1 VSASHALTRNVRPY
15 VTIAQSAIVLDG
27 NNNALSNNIIRAGHI
42 GSATL
47 AELGVKASLLDD
59 RLFVTASLYRQARA
73 DVDSDDSADVI
84 LAYPTATRAQGAS
97 AEIKWVPTRNLF
109 LSAYAMHQV
118 TRYDPNAGSAQ
129 VVDARTLGFQ
139 DVLDAAGNVVYP
151 AEAFL
156 YGGRA
161 RIVLPANLP
170 QYEKKQGN
178 PERQFGFSTTYQW
191 ARGFGF
197 TFSGNYFSDTCT
209 GRLCTV
215 RLPEEFVAN
224 AGVMFTAG
232 RWTAKLDVS
241 NLFDET
247 YFRARTGDML
257 GNPLAQ
263 VMPDRRWQVTLK
275 SEF

>member
-1 VSASHALTRNVRPY
+1 MENLFVSAFAIYQKAEYLDLPV
-15 VTIAQSAIVLDG
+15 SA
-27 NNNALSNNIIRAGHI
+27 NINI
-42 GSATL
+42 
-47 AELGVKASLLDD
+47 
-59 RLFVTASLYRQARA
+59 
-73 DVDSDDSADVI
+73 
-84 LAYPTATRAQGAS
+84 
-97 AEIKWVPTRNLF
+97 
-109 LSAYAMHQV
+109 
-118 TRYDPNAGSAQ
+118 
-129 VVDARTLGFQ
+129 DARTLGFQ
-139 DVLDAAGNVVYP
+139 DVIDPVTGEVVYP

-161 RIVLPANLP
+161 RVVLPANLR

-178 PERQFGFSTTYQW
+178 PELQFGFSTTYKW
-191 ARGFGF
+191 SHGFGF
-197 TFSGNYFSDTCT
+197 TFSGTYFSDTCT

-224 AGVMFTAG
+224 AGVIYTAN

-247 YFRARTGDML
+247 YFRARTGDFL

-263 VMPDRRWQVTLK
+263 VMPDRRWQITLK